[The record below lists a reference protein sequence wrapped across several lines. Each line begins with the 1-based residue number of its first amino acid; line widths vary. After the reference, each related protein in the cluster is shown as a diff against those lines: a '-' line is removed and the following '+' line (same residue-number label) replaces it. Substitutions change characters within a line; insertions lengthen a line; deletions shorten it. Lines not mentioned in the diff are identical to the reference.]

1 MCVLLA
7 EEPFEHIQ
15 TVGPEALVEAQPL
28 VGAGERSGVEA
39 AQMGAA
45 AHLATDQPGVLQRLD
60 VLRGGRERDSE
71 GFRKLAYR
79 SLATGEF
86 AKHPPARGVAEGVKD
101 GIQLR
106 RLQFNHTVEYK
117 CAFSENQPVG

>member
-106 RLQFNHTVEYK
+106 RL
-117 CAFSENQPVG
+117 

>member
-101 GIQLR
+101 GIQLG
-106 RLQFNHTVEYK
+106 RL
-117 CAFSENQPVG
+117 